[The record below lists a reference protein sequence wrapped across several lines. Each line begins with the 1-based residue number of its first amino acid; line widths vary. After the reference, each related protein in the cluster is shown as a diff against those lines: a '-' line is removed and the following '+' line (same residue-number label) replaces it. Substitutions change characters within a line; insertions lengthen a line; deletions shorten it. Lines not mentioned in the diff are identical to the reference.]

1 MIDKYYNIL
10 GLKNNANDDEVK
22 KAYKKLAIKYHPD
35 KNPEN
40 KEEAEKKFK
49 EIAEAYDILTNKDK
63 YINNNPFTK
72 YSGFKTTHINP
83 NDIFNQMFG
92 GMNFN
97 THMNINIPTRQNNTH
112 ITRSKSIKIE
122 NGKKIETIIETS
134 NGVTNKKV
142 IITDLNNGNNN
153 IQNIIFSNF

>member
-1 MIDKYYNIL
+1 MLDKYYKIL
-10 GLKNNANDDEVK
+10 GLQNNANDDEIK

-49 EIAEAYDILTNKDK
+49 EVAEAYDILSNKDK
-63 YINNNPFTK
+63 HINNNPFTK
-72 YSGFKTTHINP
+72 YPGFRTTQINP

-97 THMNINIPTRQNNTH
+97 THTNINIPGRQTNIH
-112 ITRSKSIKIE
+112 ITKSKSIKIE
-122 NGKKIETIIETS
+122 NGKKIETIIESS
-134 NGVTNKKV
+134 NGVINKKV
-142 IITDLNNGNNN
+142 IITDLNNGN
-153 IQNIIFSNF
+153 ITFSNF